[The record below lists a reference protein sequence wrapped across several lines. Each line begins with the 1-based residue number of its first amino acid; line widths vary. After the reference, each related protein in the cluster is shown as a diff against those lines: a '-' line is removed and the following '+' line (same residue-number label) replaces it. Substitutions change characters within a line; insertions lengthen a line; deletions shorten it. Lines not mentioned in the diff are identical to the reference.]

1 MLSCT
6 VEGKPLNEEHIRWE
20 RIGYDMTIKTSTTYA
35 NGTSYLHIKDA
46 RREDVG
52 NFRCIA
58 DNRVANP
65 TSRDVLLIV
74 KFIPEIDKSPPML
87 RAATSAG
94 ERGRLPCRAQSAP
107 RPKFYWSR
115 GGQSLNVNQT
125 SKYYVEYKQID
136 SLTYE
141 SILLIERVASNDYG
155 QYECTARNELGSVK
169 ELVRLDVT
177 SPPDPP
183 LSLNILNATHDSV
196 TVAWTPGFDG
206 GMKANYRIRYRE
218 ANNDHYRYEDSLA
231 NSHKLTITGLRM
243 NTLYLFSVMASNAL
257 GSSKYLPDLTRA
269 QTKGNVFRDDLT
281 FFRRTLTLTICK
293 PN

>member
-1 MLSCT
+1 
-6 VEGKPLNEEHIRWE
+6 
-20 RIGYDMTIKTSTTYA
+20 
-35 NGTSYLHIKDA
+35 
-46 RREDVG
+46 
-52 NFRCIA
+52 
-58 DNRVANP
+58 
-65 TSRDVLLIV
+65 
-74 KFIPEIDKSPPML
+74 ML

-269 QTKGNVFRDDLT
+269 QTKGNVLRDDLP
-281 FFRRTLTLTICK
+281 FFSQDLNSDNFQTQLIHLPTSVQTLRPRSRPPRWAANLRRGHRRPRSGLPGYCC
-293 PN
+293 